1 MELREHRDGFMRYAG
16 RLLVRRCRRSRK
28 SEPRTIYIFS
38 ANLDRREACFRYL
51 KSERLLE
58 GIVVISGE
66 RKPLV
71 DRSYLERVLFFDVD
85 KAFERYRSMRRA
97 S

>member
-1 MELREHRDGFMRYAG
+1 MELREHKDGFTRYAG

-28 SEPRTIYIFS
+28 TEPRTIYLYG

-51 KSERLLE
+51 KGEKLLE
-58 GIVVISGE
+58 GIVILSGE
-66 RKPLV
+66 RKPWV
-71 DRSYLERVLFFDVD
+71 ERSYLDGVLFFDVD
-85 KAFERYRSMRRA
+85 GAFEKYLVMRRA